1 VRAAVFSVYRQR
13 NASVLERLLEA
24 PLAAGWPVALWAL
37 DEPAASLETWTH
49 GHGTGTKFELVNGLA
64 AELSLEPDD
73 WIVVADDDAVFV
85 RGSLVSFAETAAA
98 AGLGLAQTAHALRS
112 NISHRITWRRPFSNA
127 RLTTFVEIGPIF
139 AVHPAWRDRVLPF
152 PDGIGMGWGLELD
165 WMDLRADGCRL
176 GIVDATPVRHLAP
189 FAAAYSPDEEVA
201 KLERLLEERGAP
213 GWGDLRRTLA
223 TWRPWRRRP
232 PWLG

>member
-139 AVHPAWRDRVLPF
+139 AVHPGWRDRVLPF

>member
-1 VRAAVFSVYRQR
+1 MRAAVFSVYRQR

-49 GHGTGTKFELVNGLA
+49 GHGAGTKFELVNGLA

-73 WIVVADDDAVFV
+73 WVVVADDDAVFV

-139 AVHPAWRDRVLPF
+139 AVHPGWRDRVLPF

>member
-1 VRAAVFSVYRQR
+1 MRAAVLSVYRHR
-13 NASVLERLLEA
+13 NTSVVKRLLEA

-37 DEPAASLETWTH
+37 DEPAASLEPWTH
-49 GHGTGTKFELVNGLA
+49 GHGAGTKFELANGLA
-64 AELSLEPDD
+64 AELNLEPDD
-73 WIVVADDDAVFV
+73 WVVVADDDAVFM

-98 AGLGLAQTAHALRS
+98 AGLGLAQPAHALRS

-139 AVHPAWRDRVLPF
+139 AVDPAWRDRVLPF

-176 GIVDATPVRHLAP
+176 GIVDATPVRHLAR
-189 FAAAYSPDEEVA
+189 FASAYSPDEAFAE
-201 KLERLLEERGAP
+201 LERRLEERGAP

-232 PWLG
+232 PWLV